1 MNRPYAL
8 VLAAALGALSCLAVA
23 PADAQVT
30 PPPPAVLGLIRP
42 GDGADGALSEV
53 LTSSIAVK
61 LARLGL
67 QPITEPATGIRAL
80 PEEDPA
86 PLFTLAR
93 SVQADYVLA
102 GVYSNTSD
110 EIEIQLIWYNVTT
123 QEAAAVTSERGRL
136 GLSTDRVLSRAL
148 ADILSSVGGDLV
160 RSGAPLQLEGLG
172 PAVETVSLQGL
183 PTRSGN
189 PRPSLPREPSG
200 PGNPAVRPNVRPGEP
215 AGRENPTAPG
225 ERARRKHAELSTSGS
240 AFVATGQAADYFRI
254 GYGSA
259 LHFDLLFGR
268 GAGRLGLGLYAA
280 VNYFQATGVATAA
293 DTMLIP
299 LGADLR
305 YSLDE
310 GLPVGLFVYASG
322 GAAMLVVR
330 SEYWGNL
337 SKPVPYALGGMGVN
351 LPLAPFIGTALDVS
365 YSVYF
370 EGSMVIMAFSP
381 SVSLYFRL

>member
-42 GDGADGALSEV
+42 GDGADV
-53 LTSSIAVK
+53 
-61 LARLGL
+61 ARLGL
-67 QPITEPATGIRAL
+67 QPITEPVTGIRAL
-80 PEEDPA
+80 PAEDPA

-160 RSGAPLQLEGLG
+160 RSGAPVQLEGLG

-189 PRPSLPREPSG
+189 PRPSLPRE
-200 PGNPAVRPNVRPGEP
+200 
-215 AGRENPTAPG
+215 PTAPG

-351 LPLAPFIGTALDVS
+351 LPFAPFMGTALDVS